1 MPALQGFMVEWP
13 LATPMMGFS
22 KSPSLKPT
30 ARNIARLGER
40 AAPSV
45 MMCERLL
52 SFCGTL
58 EALQSF
64 SPGSDEV
71 VTTEVHHLVP
81 RRHEV
86 FHKLLLRVR
95 AGIDFRESAQ
105 LRVRTE
111 DQIDTRAG
119 PLDRVGLA
127 VAPLVHAVRARR
139 LPLRAHVEQV
149 DEEVVRQRLGPLG
162 EDAVLGLPGIC
173 APDA

>member
-52 SFCGTL
+52 SFRATL

-64 SPGSDEV
+64 ASGSDEV
-71 VTTEVHHLVP
+71 VTTEVHHRVP

-86 FHKLLLRVR
+86 FHELLLRVR
-95 AGIDFRESAQ
+95 AGMDFRESAQ
-105 LRVRTE
+105 LRVRPE
-111 DQIDTRAG
+111 DQVDTRACLLG
-119 PLDRVGLA
+119 RDGLA
-127 VAPLVHAVRARR
+127 VA
-139 LPLRAHVEQV
+139 
-149 DEEVVRQRLGPLG
+149 
-162 EDAVLGLPGIC
+162 
-173 APDA
+173 